1 MKLRTITRF
10 DQVNWTSAG
19 IGFLFVLLCIFGV
32 GKTLTSL
39 GTIMAK
45 TPIVS
50 EKSQSTEQ
58 TVLDETVLATPSAT
72 PELLPTESPTP
83 TETITPTQT
92 PPPTVT
98 PMSTI
103 METPTPTI
111 EINENTRKDKK
122 FRTLPF
128 WKLPFDR

>member
-1 MKLRTITRF
+1 MKLRTLTRF

-19 IGFLFVLLCIFGV
+19 VGFLFVLLCIFGI
-32 GKTLTSL
+32 GKTLKSL

-50 EKSQSTEQ
+50 EKSPSTEQ
-58 TVLDETVLATPSAT
+58 TVLDETDLATPSAS
-72 PELLPTESPTP
+72 PELLPTDSPTP
-83 TETITPTQT
+83 TETATPTQI
-92 PPPTVT
+92 PSPTVT
-98 PMSTI
+98 PTPTV

-111 EINENTRKDKK
+111 EFNENTRKDKK
-122 FRTLPF
+122 LRTLPF